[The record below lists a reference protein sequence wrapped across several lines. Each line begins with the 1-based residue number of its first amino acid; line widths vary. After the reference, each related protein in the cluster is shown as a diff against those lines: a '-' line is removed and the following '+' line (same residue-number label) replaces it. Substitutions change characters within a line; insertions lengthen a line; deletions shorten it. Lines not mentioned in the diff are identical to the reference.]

1 MSRRLPA
8 FTVLGLHLVL
18 RRFDCA
24 KMLKRQTNRDII
36 VSTLNQDGRTWHNP
50 THQEKHKLNLNAS
63 RYLEASYAHVAT
75 KADIADVRT
84 EVAKVRTE
92 IADLRTELK
101 TDIANLRTEVKT
113 DIANLRT
120 EVRTDI
126 ANLRTEV
133 ISEIGDLATSV
144 NTDIGTLRTDMKN
157 MRWIIAMLMAAASIF
172 ITAANVLVSLALR
185 T

>member
-1 MSRRLPA
+1 MAQSDAPREA
-8 FTVLGLHLVL
+8 
-18 RRFDCA
+18 
-24 KMLKRQTNRDII
+24 QTQSERIA
-36 VSTLNQDGRTWHNP
+36 V
-50 THQEKHKLNLNAS
+50 
-63 RYLEASYAHVAT
+63 LEASYAHVAT

-92 IADLRTELK
+92 IADLRTEL
-101 TDIANLRTEVKT
+101 KT

-157 MRWIIAMLMAAASIF
+157 MRWIIGVLMAAASIF